1 MGKKFNGNIKLASS
15 INRTGAQPLD
25 DSVVVA
31 SVSDLYNSFGAT
43 AYEGMMVCVL
53 ETQAIYILISLAN
66 VANANGWKKIGD
78 VSSELTNL
86 QTQITTVKGTADKNK
101 AAIDKLNG
109 TTDAT
114 SVSKKITDAINKLDV
129 SSNVSDDSYGVNVTV
144 NQVNGKVQKPSISVS
159 PVETAAGVTSDSTA
173 ANKLITAKAVRL
185 AIDEKVAA
193 EVSGVRKFVGCVSA
207 LSELPTNPRVGDVY
221 NVTNEFTLLEKK
233 YPAGTDVAWVGVHT
247 DGSTTHKAHWEPLG
261 GVIDYSSL
269 KDTQSG
275 IGNIVK
281 TVTQTDG
288 KITVTKGNAAIGDV
302 TGLQSALD
310 TKVAKTTKV
319 NNKALSGNI
328 ELYGKDIKITEDA
341 QLPAVGTGALAVN
354 DTIDVAVSKLKRDID
369 KVNSKEVVTHFGS
382 QSGDITVD
390 GTGTGNYK
398 VKLAMSGKRLG
409 ATISGL
415 GTAAA
420 KNTEDFVRM
429 TPDNT
434 DNVYNE
440 GALIIG
446 EDIGNYTKVENN
458 GITITKTPVDGGAS
472 KEISIINNGSEL
484 DLGGAE
490 ISNVGTPTKDHSVTT
505 KEYVDGQI
513 SPVANK
519 ANTAVQSASIL
530 KASQAYLAVEKDG
543 TKLIFNTKVAS
554 VGGNTDGLATAS
566 GVKTYVDACVGNALT
581 WTTFE

>member
-43 AYEGMMVCVL
+43 AYEGMVVCVL

-78 VSSELTNL
+78 VSSALTDL
-86 QTQITTVKGTADKNK
+86 QTQITTVKGTADNNK
-101 AAIDKLNG
+101 TAIDKLNG

-114 SVSKKITDAINKLDV
+114 SVSKKITDAINKLDAN
-129 SSNVSDDSYGVNVTV
+129 SNISDDSYGVNVTV

-159 PVETAAGVTSDSTA
+159 PVTEVAGVTSDDTA

-207 LSELPTNPRVGDVY
+207 LSKLPTTPRVGDVY

-233 YPAGTDVAWVGVHT
+233 YPAGTDVAWVGAHT

-281 TVTQTDG
+281 AVTQTDG
-288 KITVTKGNAAIGDV
+288 KITVTKGDAVIGDV

-319 NNKALSGNI
+319 NNKALRGNI

-409 ATISGL
+409 ATIDGL

-446 EDIGNYTKVENN
+446 GDIGNYTKVENN

-484 DLGGAE
+484 DLGGSE

-519 ANTAVQSASIL
+519 ANTAVQSASIQD
-530 KASQAYLAVEKDG
+530 ASQTYLAVEKKG
-543 TKLIFNTKVAS
+543 TELIFNTKVAS
-554 VGGNTDGLATAS
+554 VGGTTDGLATAS

>member
-78 VSSELTNL
+78 VPSELTDL
-86 QTQITTVKGTADKNK
+86 QTQITTVKGTADNNK

-114 SVSKKITDAINKLDV
+114 SVSKKITDAINKLNV
-129 SSNVSDDSYGVNVTV
+129 NSNVSDDSYGVNVTV

-159 PVETAAGVTSDSTA
+159 PVTEVAGVTSDDTA
-173 ANKLITAKAVRL
+173 GNKLVTAKAVRL

-233 YPAGTDVAWVGVHT
+233 YPAGTDVAWVGAHT
-247 DGSTTHKAHWEPLG
+247 DGSNTHKAHWEPLG

-281 TVTQTDG
+281 AVTQTDG
-288 KITVTKGNAAIGDV
+288 KITVTKGDAVIGDV

-310 TKVAKTTKV
+310 TKVAKTTEV
-319 NNKALSGNI
+319 NNKALRGNI

-341 QLPAVGTGALAVN
+341 KLPAVGTGALAVN

-369 KVNSKEVVTHFGS
+369 KVNSKEVVTHFGN

-409 ATISGL
+409 ATIDGL

-420 KNTEDFVRM
+420 KNTEDFARM

-440 GALIIG
+440 GAFIIG
-446 EDIGNYTKVENN
+446 DIGNYTKVENN
-458 GITITKTPVDGGAS
+458 GITITKTSVDDGAS
-472 KEISIINNGSEL
+472 KEISIIYNGREL

-513 SPVANK
+513 SSVANK
-519 ANTAVQSASIL
+519 ANTAVQSASIQ
-530 KASQAYLAVEKDG
+530 KASQTYLAVEKEG
-543 TKLIFNTKVAS
+543 TELIFNTKVAS

>member
-78 VSSELTNL
+78 VPSELTDL
-86 QTQITTVKGTADKNK
+86 QTQITTVKGTADNNK

-114 SVSKKITDAINKLDV
+114 SVSKKITDAINKLNV
-129 SSNVSDDSYGVNVTV
+129 NSNVSDDSYGVNVTV
-144 NQVNGKVQKPSISVS
+144 NQVNGKVQKPSISVF
-159 PVETAAGVTSDSTA
+159 PVTEVAGVTSDDTA
-173 ANKLITAKAVRL
+173 GNKLVTAKAVRL

-233 YPAGTDVAWVGVHT
+233 YPAGTDVAWVSAHT
-247 DGSTTHKAHWEPLG
+247 DGSATHKAHWEPLG

-281 TVTQTDG
+281 AVTQTDG
-288 KITVTKGNAAIGDV
+288 KITVTKGDAVIGDV

-310 TKVAKTTKV
+310 TKVAKTTEV
-319 NNKALSGNI
+319 NNKALRGNI

-341 QLPAVGTGALAVN
+341 NLPAVGTGALAVN

-369 KVNSKEVVTHFGS
+369 KVNSKEVVTHFGN

-409 ATISGL
+409 ATIDGL

-420 KNTEDFVRM
+420 KNTEDFTRM

-446 EDIGNYTKVENN
+446 DIGNYTKVENN
-458 GITITKTPVDGGAS
+458 GITIKTPVDDGAS
-472 KEISIINNGSEL
+472 KEISIINNGREL

-513 SPVANK
+513 SSVANK
-519 ANTAVQSASIL
+519 ANTAVQSASIQ
-530 KASQAYLAVEKDG
+530 KASQTYLAVEKEG
-543 TKLIFNTKVAS
+543 TELIFNTKVAS